1 MKKRLVVPGLALTL
15 ASLTACNLSA
25 GGYIMNGKPYKDGYA
40 ARINPVL
47 RAEAEGSIKAV
58 KISTKVTVSAS
69 ISYSGRS
76 SSGKATVTGDANVD
90 LVNERINGKYVFKV
104 SGSAASSG
112 SETYNF
118 IAERDGGS
126 FYVTSGNYTSGLT
139 GVSSLD
145 ALYEEASYNI
155 YSWNFSYDSQQVTEM
170 VEELQSELGSSVN
183 VQTIY
188 NKINS
193 SLVYNGDFEN
203 GNAEI
208 GFSKAVSFNISNV
221 KVTYNKFKVVYKDC
235 FIRSS
240 DLGLK
245 ASASES
251 GTKVTIS
258 LSYSN
263 TYSYTKQF
271 DSILK
276 NSLALNQTIFC
287 YLLSIFSAMPM
298 NA

>member
-1 MKKRLVVPGLALTL
+1 MKKRLIVPGFALTL
-15 ASLTACNLSA
+15 ASLTACNLAA

-40 ARINPVL
+40 AQISPAL
-47 RAEAEGSIKAV
+47 RAEAEGSIRAV
-58 KISTKVTVSAS
+58 KISTKVTVSLS
-69 ISYSGRS
+69 VSYSGRS
-76 SSGKATVTGDANVD
+76 SSGKATISGDANVD
-90 LVNERINGKYVFKV
+90 LVNERINGKYVLKA
-104 SGSAASSG
+104 SGSAASVG

-118 IAERDGGS
+118 TAERDGGS
-126 FYVTSGNYTSGLT
+126 FYVTNGNYTSGLT

-155 YSWNFSYDSQQVTEM
+155 YSWNFSYDSQQVSEM
-170 VEELQSELGSSVN
+170 IDSLQAEYGSSVD

-188 NKINS
+188 NKIKSN
-193 SLVYNGDFEN
+193 LVYNGDFEN

-208 GFSKAVSFNISNV
+208 GFSKAVSFNISTV
-221 KVTYNKFKVVYKDC
+221 KLTYNKFKVVYKDC

-251 GTKVTIS
+251 GTKVSIS

-263 TYSYTKQF
+263 TYSYTK
-271 DSILK
+271 
-276 NSLALNQTIFC
+276 
-287 YLLSIFSAMPM
+287 
-298 NA
+298 